1 MNMPSLAMN
10 LGDRSYDITVSH
22 GAIKHISELF
32 ALDRRV
38 LVVTDDN
45 VPAQYAKAVAGVSKE
60 PHIFT
65 LKHGE
70 SSKCPTSYLDIL
82 KLMVECGFDRHDCV
96 VAVGGGVVGDL
107 AGFAAATYMRG
118 IDFYNVP
125 TTLLSQV
132 DSSVGGKTAIDF
144 AGYKNI
150 VGAFWQP
157 KGVLIDP
164 DVLETLD
171 SRQFACGMSEIVKM
185 FATSDGKMFGRLEDK
200 TQSIPIEETI
210 TAALR
215 IKMNVVEHD
224 ECEAGLR
231 RVLNFGHTIGHAI
244 ESISADD
251 PYPLLHGE
259 CVALGMLAITEGEVR
274 RRLMHLLHR
283 YDLPTAFRCDE
294 SRLREVLLH
303 DKKAQDGNITVVLV
317 DEIGSFSLKTENV
330 DSIIARC
337 KGVISFT

>member
-1 MNMPSLAMN
+1 M
-10 LGDRSYDITVSH
+10 DFDERSYDITVSR
-22 GAIKHISELF
+22 GAIKHASELF

-38 LVVTDDN
+38 LVVTDDG
-45 VPAQYAKAVAGVSKE
+45 VPAQYSKAIADAAGE
-60 PHIFT
+60 PHILT
-65 LKHGE
+65 IRHGE
-70 SSKCPTSYLDIL
+70 ASKCPERYLEIL
-82 KLMVECGFDRHDCV
+82 KFMLACGFDRHDCV

-118 IDFYNVP
+118 IDLYNIP

-144 AGYKNI
+144 LGYKNV

-157 KGVLIDP
+157 RGVIVDP
-164 DVLETLD
+164 DVLESLD
-171 SRQFACGMSEIVKM
+171 ARQFACGMSEIIKM

-200 TQSIPIEETI
+200 TQCIPVEEII

-224 ECEAGLR
+224 EREAGLR

-244 ESISADD
+244 ESISADE

-294 SRLREVLLH
+294 SRFREVLLH
-303 DKKAQDGNITVVLV
+303 DKKAQSGDITVVLV
-317 DEIGSFSLKTENV
+317 DEIGSFSLKTERV
-330 DSIIARC
+330 DSIIARI
-337 KGVISFT
+337 KGVISFS

>member
-1 MNMPSLAMN
+1 MSTLTM
-10 LGDRSYDITVSH
+10 DFDERSYDITVSR
-22 GAIKHISELF
+22 GAIKHASELF

-38 LVVTDDN
+38 LVVTDDG
-45 VPAQYAKAVAGVSKE
+45 VPAQYSKAIADAAGE
-60 PHIFT
+60 PHILT
-65 LKHGE
+65 IRHGE
-70 SSKCPTSYLDIL
+70 ASKCPERYLEIL
-82 KLMVECGFDRHDCV
+82 KFMLACGFDRHDCV

-118 IDFYNVP
+118 IDLYNIP

-144 AGYKNI
+144 LGYKNV

-157 KGVLIDP
+157 KGVIVDP
-164 DVLETLD
+164 DVLESLD
-171 SRQFACGMSEIVKM
+171 ARQFACGMSEIIKM

-200 TQSIPIEETI
+200 TQCIPVEEII

-215 IKMNVVEHD
+215 IKMNVVEQD
-224 ECEAGLR
+224 EHEAGLR

-244 ESISADD
+244 ESISADE

-294 SRLREVLLH
+294 SRFREVLLH
-303 DKKAQDGNITVVLV
+303 DKKAQSGDITVVLV
-317 DEIGSFSLKTENV
+317 DEIGSFSLITETV
-330 DSIIARC
+330 DSIIARI
-337 KGVISFT
+337 KGVISFS

>member
-1 MNMPSLAMN
+1 MSTLTMNF
-10 LGDRSYDITVSH
+10 DERSYDITVSR
-22 GAIKHISELF
+22 GAIKHASELF

-38 LVVTDDN
+38 LVVTDDG
-45 VPAQYAKAVAGVSKE
+45 VPTQYSKAIADAAGE
-60 PHIFT
+60 PHILT
-65 LKHGE
+65 IRHGE
-70 SSKCPTSYLDIL
+70 ASKCPERYLEIL
-82 KLMVECGFDRHDCV
+82 KFMLECGFDRHDCV

-118 IDFYNVP
+118 IDLYNIP

-144 AGYKNI
+144 LGYKNV

-157 KGVLIDP
+157 RGVIVDP
-164 DVLETLD
+164 DVLESLD
-171 SRQFACGMSEIVKM
+171 ARQFACGMSEIIKM

-200 TQSIPIEETI
+200 TQCIPVEEII

-224 ECEAGLR
+224 EREAGLR

-244 ESISADD
+244 ESISADE

-259 CVALGMLAITEGEVR
+259 CVALGMLAITDGEVR

-294 SRLREVLLH
+294 SRFREVLLH
-303 DKKAQDGNITVVLV
+303 DKKAQSGDITVVLV
-317 DEIGSFSLKTENV
+317 DEIGSFSLKTETV
-330 DSIIARC
+330 DSIIARI
-337 KGVISFT
+337 KGVISFS

>member
-1 MNMPSLAMN
+1 M
-10 LGDRSYDITVSH
+10 DFDERSYDITVSR
-22 GAIKHISELF
+22 GAIKHASELF

-38 LVVTDDN
+38 LVVTDDG
-45 VPAQYAKAVAGVSKE
+45 VPAQYSKAIADAAGE
-60 PHIFT
+60 PHILT
-65 LKHGE
+65 IRHGE
-70 SSKCPTSYLDIL
+70 ASKCPERYLEIL
-82 KLMVECGFDRHDCV
+82 KFMLACGFDRHDCV

-118 IDFYNVP
+118 IDLYNIP

-144 AGYKNI
+144 LGYKNV

-157 KGVLIDP
+157 KGVIVDP
-164 DVLETLD
+164 DVLESLD
-171 SRQFACGMSEIVKM
+171 ARQFACGMSEIIKM

-200 TQSIPIEETI
+200 TQCIPVEEII

-215 IKMNVVEHD
+215 IKMNVVEQD
-224 ECEAGLR
+224 EHEAGLR

-244 ESISADD
+244 ESISVDE

-294 SRLREVLLH
+294 SRFREVLLH
-303 DKKAQDGNITVVLV
+303 DKKAQSGDITVVLV
-317 DEIGSFSLKTENV
+317 DEIGSFSLKTERV
-330 DSIIARC
+330 DSIIARI
-337 KGVISFT
+337 KGVISFS

>member
-1 MNMPSLAMN
+1 MSTLTM
-10 LGDRSYDITVSH
+10 DFDERSYDITVSR
-22 GAIKHISELF
+22 GAIKHASELF

-38 LVVTDDN
+38 LVVTDDG
-45 VPAQYAKAVAGVSKE
+45 VPAQYSKAIADAAGE
-60 PHIFT
+60 PHILT
-65 LKHGE
+65 IRHGE
-70 SSKCPTSYLDIL
+70 ASKCPERYLEIL
-82 KLMVECGFDRHDCV
+82 KFMLACGFDRHDCV

-118 IDFYNVP
+118 IDLYNIP

-144 AGYKNI
+144 LGYKNV

-157 KGVLIDP
+157 KGVIVDP
-164 DVLETLD
+164 DVLESLD
-171 SRQFACGMSEIVKM
+171 ARQFACGMSEIIKM

-200 TQSIPIEETI
+200 TQCIPVEEII

-215 IKMNVVEHD
+215 IKMNVVEQD
-224 ECEAGLR
+224 EHEAGLR

-244 ESISADD
+244 ESISADE

-294 SRLREVLLH
+294 SRFREVLLH
-303 DKKAQDGNITVVLV
+303 DKKAQSGDITVVLV
-317 DEIGSFSLKTENV
+317 DEIGSFSLKTETV
-330 DSIIARC
+330 DSIIARI
-337 KGVISFT
+337 KGVISFS

>member
-1 MNMPSLAMN
+1 M
-10 LGDRSYDITVSH
+10 DFDERSYDITVSR
-22 GAIKHISELF
+22 GAIKHASELF

-38 LVVTDDN
+38 LVVTDDG
-45 VPAQYAKAVAGVSKE
+45 VPAQYSKAIADAAGE
-60 PHIFT
+60 PHILT
-65 LKHGE
+65 IRHGE
-70 SSKCPTSYLDIL
+70 ASKCPERYLEIL
-82 KLMVECGFDRHDCV
+82 KFMLACGFDRHDCV

-118 IDFYNVP
+118 IDLYNIP

-144 AGYKNI
+144 LGYKNV

-157 KGVLIDP
+157 KGVIVDP
-164 DVLETLD
+164 DVLESLD
-171 SRQFACGMSEIVKM
+171 ARQFACGMSEIIKM

-200 TQSIPIEETI
+200 TQCIPVEEII

-215 IKMNVVEHD
+215 IKMNVVEQD
-224 ECEAGLR
+224 EHEAGLR

-244 ESISADD
+244 ESISADE

-294 SRLREVLLH
+294 SRFREALLH
-303 DKKAQDGNITVVLV
+303 DKKAQSGDITVVLV
-317 DEIGSFSLKTENV
+317 DEIGSFSLKTERV
-330 DSIIARC
+330 DSIIARI
-337 KGVISFT
+337 KGVISFS

>member
-1 MNMPSLAMN
+1 M
-10 LGDRSYDITVSH
+10 DFDERSYDITVSR
-22 GAIKHISELF
+22 GAIKHASELF

-38 LVVTDDN
+38 LVVTDDG
-45 VPAQYAKAVAGVSKE
+45 VPAQYSKAIADAAGE
-60 PHIFT
+60 PHILT
-65 LKHGE
+65 IRHGE
-70 SSKCPTSYLDIL
+70 ASKCPERYLEIL
-82 KLMVECGFDRHDCV
+82 KFMLACGFDRHDCV

-118 IDFYNVP
+118 IDLYNIP

-144 AGYKNI
+144 LGYKNV

-157 KGVLIDP
+157 KGVIVDP
-164 DVLETLD
+164 DVLESLD
-171 SRQFACGMSEIVKM
+171 ARQFACGMSEIIKM

-200 TQSIPIEETI
+200 TQCIPVEEII

-215 IKMNVVEHD
+215 IKMNVVEQD
-224 ECEAGLR
+224 EHEAGLR

-244 ESISADD
+244 ESISADE

-294 SRLREVLLH
+294 SRFREVLLH
-303 DKKAQDGNITVVLV
+303 DKKAQSGEITVVLV
-317 DEIGSFSLKTENV
+317 DEIGSFSLKTETV
-330 DSIIARC
+330 DSIIARI
-337 KGVISFT
+337 KGVISFS

>member
-1 MNMPSLAMN
+1 MSTLTM
-10 LGDRSYDITVSH
+10 DFDERSYDITVSR
-22 GAIKHISELF
+22 GAIKHASELF

-38 LVVTDDN
+38 LVVTDDG
-45 VPAQYAKAVAGVSKE
+45 VPAQYSKAIADAAGE
-60 PHIFT
+60 PHILT
-65 LKHGE
+65 IRHGE
-70 SSKCPTSYLDIL
+70 ASKCPERYLEIL
-82 KLMVECGFDRHDCV
+82 KFMLACGFDRHDCV

-118 IDFYNVP
+118 IDLYNIP

-144 AGYKNI
+144 LGYKNV

-157 KGVLIDP
+157 KGVIVDP
-164 DVLETLD
+164 DVLESLD
-171 SRQFACGMSEIVKM
+171 ARQFACGMSEIIKM

-200 TQSIPIEETI
+200 TQCIPVEEII

-215 IKMNVVEHD
+215 IKMNVVEQD
-224 ECEAGLR
+224 EREAGLR

-244 ESISADD
+244 ESISADE

-294 SRLREVLLH
+294 SRFREVLLH
-303 DKKAQDGNITVVLV
+303 DKKAQSGDITVVLV
-317 DEIGSFSLKTENV
+317 DEIGSFSLRTERV
-330 DSIIARC
+330 DSIIARI
-337 KGVISFT
+337 KGVISFS

>member
-1 MNMPSLAMN
+1 MSTLTMNF
-10 LGDRSYDITVSH
+10 DERSYDITVSR
-22 GAIKHISELF
+22 GAIKHASELF

-38 LVVTDDN
+38 LVVTDDG
-45 VPAQYAKAVAGVSKE
+45 VPTQYSKAIADAAGE
-60 PHIFT
+60 PHILT
-65 LKHGE
+65 IRHGE
-70 SSKCPTSYLDIL
+70 ASKCPERYLEIL
-82 KLMVECGFDRHDCV
+82 KFMLECGFDRHDCV

-118 IDFYNVP
+118 IDLYNIP

-144 AGYKNI
+144 LGYKNV

-157 KGVLIDP
+157 RGVIVDP
-164 DVLETLD
+164 DVLESLD
-171 SRQFACGMSEIVKM
+171 ARQFACGMSEIIKM

-200 TQSIPIEETI
+200 TQCIPVEEII

-224 ECEAGLR
+224 EREAGLR

-244 ESISADD
+244 ESISADE

-294 SRLREVLLH
+294 SRFREVLLH
-303 DKKAQDGNITVVLV
+303 DKKAQSGDITVVLV
-317 DEIGSFSLKTENV
+317 DEIGSFSLKTERV
-330 DSIIARC
+330 DSIIARI
-337 KGVISFT
+337 KGVISFS

>member
-1 MNMPSLAMN
+1 MNF
-10 LGDRSYDITVSH
+10 DERSYDITVSR
-22 GAIKHISELF
+22 GAIKHASELF

-38 LVVTDDN
+38 LVVTDDG
-45 VPAQYAKAVAGVSKE
+45 VPAQYSKAIADAAGE
-60 PHIFT
+60 PHILT
-65 LKHGE
+65 IRHGE
-70 SSKCPTSYLDIL
+70 ASKCPERYLEIL
-82 KLMVECGFDRHDCV
+82 KFMLECGFDRHDCV

-118 IDFYNVP
+118 IDLYNIP
-125 TTLLSQV
+125 STLLSQV

-144 AGYKNI
+144 LGYKNV

-157 KGVLIDP
+157 KGVIVDP
-164 DVLETLD
+164 DVLESLD
-171 SRQFACGMSEIVKM
+171 ARQFACGMSEIIKM

-200 TQSIPIEETI
+200 TQCIPVEEII

-224 ECEAGLR
+224 EREAGLR

-294 SRLREVLLH
+294 SRFREVLLH
-303 DKKAQDGNITVVLV
+303 DKKAQSGDITVVLV
-317 DEIGSFSLKTENV
+317 DEIGSFSLKTERV
-330 DSIIARC
+330 DSIIARI
-337 KGVISFT
+337 KGVISFS

>member
-1 MNMPSLAMN
+1 MSTLTMNF
-10 LGDRSYDITVSH
+10 DERSYDITVSR
-22 GAIKHISELF
+22 GAIKHASELF

-38 LVVTDDN
+38 LVVTDDG
-45 VPAQYAKAVAGVSKE
+45 VPTQYSKAIADAAGE
-60 PHIFT
+60 PHILT
-65 LKHGE
+65 IRHGE
-70 SSKCPTSYLDIL
+70 ASKCPERYLEIL
-82 KLMVECGFDRHDCV
+82 KFMLECGFDRHDCV

-118 IDFYNVP
+118 IDLYNIP

-144 AGYKNI
+144 LGYKNV

-157 KGVLIDP
+157 KGVIVDP
-164 DVLETLD
+164 DVLESLD
-171 SRQFACGMSEIVKM
+171 ARQFACGMSEIIKM

-200 TQSIPIEETI
+200 TQCIPVEEII

-224 ECEAGLR
+224 EREAGLR

-244 ESISADD
+244 ESISADE
-251 PYPLLHGE
+251 PFPLLHGE

-294 SRLREVLLH
+294 SRFREVLLH
-303 DKKAQDGNITVVLV
+303 DKKAQSGDITVVLV
-317 DEIGSFSLKTENV
+317 DEIGSFSLKTERV
-330 DSIIARC
+330 DSIIARI
-337 KGVISFT
+337 KGVISFS

>member
-1 MNMPSLAMN
+1 MSTLTM
-10 LGDRSYDITVSH
+10 DFDERSYDITVSR
-22 GAIKHISELF
+22 GAIKHASELF
-32 ALDRRV
+32 ELDRRV
-38 LVVTDDN
+38 LVVTDDG
-45 VPAQYAKAVAGVSKE
+45 VPAQYSKAIADAAGE
-60 PHIFT
+60 PHILT
-65 LKHGE
+65 IRHGE
-70 SSKCPTSYLDIL
+70 ASKCPERYLEIL
-82 KLMVECGFDRHDCV
+82 KFMLECGFDRHDCV

-118 IDFYNVP
+118 IDLYNIP

-144 AGYKNI
+144 LGYKNV

-157 KGVLIDP
+157 KGVIVDP
-164 DVLETLD
+164 DVLESLD
-171 SRQFACGMSEIVKM
+171 ARQFACGMSEIIKM

-200 TQSIPIEETI
+200 TQCIPVEEII

-215 IKMNVVEHD
+215 IKMNVVEQD
-224 ECEAGLR
+224 EHEAGLR

-244 ESISADD
+244 ESISADE

-294 SRLREVLLH
+294 SRFREVLLH
-303 DKKAQDGNITVVLV
+303 DKKAQSGDITVVLV
-317 DEIGSFSLKTENV
+317 DEIGSFSLKTETV
-330 DSIIARC
+330 DSIIARI
-337 KGVISFT
+337 KGVISFS

>member
-1 MNMPSLAMN
+1 MSTLTM
-10 LGDRSYDITVSH
+10 DFDERSYDITVSR
-22 GAIKHISELF
+22 GAIKHASELF

-38 LVVTDDN
+38 LVVTDDG
-45 VPAQYAKAVAGVSKE
+45 VPAQYSKAIADAAGE
-60 PHIFT
+60 PHILT
-65 LKHGE
+65 IRHGE
-70 SSKCPTSYLDIL
+70 ASKCPERYLEIL
-82 KLMVECGFDRHDCV
+82 KFMLACGFDRHDCV

-118 IDFYNVP
+118 IDLYNIP

-144 AGYKNI
+144 LGYKNV

-157 KGVLIDP
+157 KGVIVDP
-164 DVLETLD
+164 DVLESLD
-171 SRQFACGMSEIVKM
+171 ARQFACGMSEIIKM

-200 TQSIPIEETI
+200 TQCIPVEEII

-215 IKMNVVEHD
+215 IKMNVVEQD
-224 ECEAGLR
+224 EHEAGLR

-244 ESISADD
+244 ESISADE

-294 SRLREVLLH
+294 SRFREVLLH
-303 DKKAQDGNITVVLV
+303 DKKAQSGEITVVLV
-317 DEIGSFSLKTENV
+317 DEIGSFSLKTETV
-330 DSIIARC
+330 DSIIARI
-337 KGVISFT
+337 KGVISFS

>member
-1 MNMPSLAMN
+1 MSTLTM
-10 LGDRSYDITVSH
+10 DFDERSYDITVSR
-22 GAIKHISELF
+22 GAIKHASELF

-38 LVVTDDN
+38 LVVTDDG
-45 VPAQYAKAVAGVSKE
+45 VPPQYSNAITAAAGA
-60 PHIFT
+60 PHLWTIR
-65 LKHGE
+65 HGE
-70 SSKCPTSYLDIL
+70 ASKCPERYLEIL
-82 KLMVECGFDRHDCV
+82 KFMLACGFDRHDCV

-118 IDFYNVP
+118 IDLYNIP

-144 AGYKNI
+144 LGYKNV

-157 KGVLIDP
+157 KGVIVDP
-164 DVLETLD
+164 DVLESLD
-171 SRQFACGMSEIVKM
+171 ARQFACGMSEIIKM

-200 TQSIPIEETI
+200 TQCIPVEEII

-224 ECEAGLR
+224 EHEAGLR

-244 ESISADD
+244 ESISADE

-283 YDLPTAFRCDE
+283 YDLPTVFRCDE
-294 SRLREVLLH
+294 SRFREVLLH
-303 DKKAQDGNITVVLV
+303 DKKAQSGDITVVLV
-317 DEIGSFSLKTENV
+317 DEIGSFSLKTETV
-330 DSIIARC
+330 DSIIARI
-337 KGVISFT
+337 KGVISFS

>member
-1 MNMPSLAMN
+1 MSTLTM
-10 LGDRSYDITVSH
+10 DFDERSYDITVSR
-22 GAIKHISELF
+22 GAIKHASELF

-38 LVVTDDN
+38 LVVTDDG
-45 VPAQYAKAVAGVSKE
+45 VPAQYSKAIADAAGE
-60 PHIFT
+60 PHILT
-65 LKHGE
+65 IRHGE
-70 SSKCPTSYLDIL
+70 ASKCPERYLEIL
-82 KLMVECGFDRHDCV
+82 KFMLACGFDRHDCV

-118 IDFYNVP
+118 IDLYNIP

-144 AGYKNI
+144 LGYKNV

-157 KGVLIDP
+157 KGVIVDP
-164 DVLETLD
+164 DVLESLD
-171 SRQFACGMSEIVKM
+171 ARQFACGMSEIIKM

-200 TQSIPIEETI
+200 TQCIPVEEII
-210 TAALR
+210 TAALI
-215 IKMNVVEHD
+215 IKMNVVEQD
-224 ECEAGLR
+224 EHEAGLR

-244 ESISADD
+244 ESISADE

-294 SRLREVLLH
+294 SRFREVLLH
-303 DKKAQDGNITVVLV
+303 DKKAQSGEITVVLV
-317 DEIGSFSLKTENV
+317 DEIGSFSLKTETV
-330 DSIIARC
+330 DSIIARI
-337 KGVISFT
+337 KGVISFS

>member
-1 MNMPSLAMN
+1 M
-10 LGDRSYDITVSH
+10 DFDERSYDITVSR
-22 GAIKHISELF
+22 GAIKHASELF

-38 LVVTDDN
+38 LVVTDDG
-45 VPAQYAKAVAGVSKE
+45 VPAQYSKAIADAAGE
-60 PHIFT
+60 PHILT
-65 LKHGE
+65 IRHGE
-70 SSKCPTSYLDIL
+70 ASKCPERYLEIL
-82 KLMVECGFDRHDCV
+82 KFMLACGFDRHDCV

-118 IDFYNVP
+118 IDLYNVP

-144 AGYKNI
+144 LGYKNV

-157 KGVLIDP
+157 KGVIVDP
-164 DVLETLD
+164 DVLESLD
-171 SRQFACGMSEIVKM
+171 ARQFACGMSEIIKM

-200 TQSIPIEETI
+200 TQCIPVEEII

-215 IKMNVVEHD
+215 IKMNVVEQD
-224 ECEAGLR
+224 EHEAGLR

-244 ESISADD
+244 ESISADE

-294 SRLREVLLH
+294 SRFREVLLH
-303 DKKAQDGNITVVLV
+303 DKKAQSGDITVVLV
-317 DEIGSFSLKTENV
+317 DEIGSFSLKTERV
-330 DSIIARC
+330 DSIIARI
-337 KGVISFT
+337 KGVISFS

>member
-1 MNMPSLAMN
+1 MLA
-10 LGDRSYDITVSH
+10 
-22 GAIKHISELF
+22 
-32 ALDRRV
+32 
-38 LVVTDDN
+38 
-45 VPAQYAKAVAGVSKE
+45 
-60 PHIFT
+60 
-65 LKHGE
+65 
-70 SSKCPTSYLDIL
+70 
-82 KLMVECGFDRHDCV
+82 CGFDRHDCV

-118 IDFYNVP
+118 IDLYNIP

-144 AGYKNI
+144 LGYKNV

-157 KGVLIDP
+157 KGVIVDP
-164 DVLETLD
+164 DVLESLD
-171 SRQFACGMSEIVKM
+171 ARQFACGMSEIIKM

-200 TQSIPIEETI
+200 TQCIPVEEII

-215 IKMNVVEHD
+215 IKMNVVEQD
-224 ECEAGLR
+224 EHEAGLR

-244 ESISADD
+244 ESISADE

-294 SRLREVLLH
+294 SRFREVLLH
-303 DKKAQDGNITVVLV
+303 DKKAQSGDITVVLV
-317 DEIGSFSLKTENV
+317 DEIGSFSLKTETV
-330 DSIIARC
+330 DSIIARI
-337 KGVISFT
+337 KGVISFS

>member
-1 MNMPSLAMN
+1 M
-10 LGDRSYDITVSH
+10 DFDERSYDITVSR
-22 GAIKHISELF
+22 GAIKHASELF

-38 LVVTDDN
+38 LVVTDDG
-45 VPAQYAKAVAGVSKE
+45 VPAQYSKAIADAAGE
-60 PHIFT
+60 PHILT
-65 LKHGE
+65 IRHGE
-70 SSKCPTSYLDIL
+70 ASKCPERYLEIL
-82 KLMVECGFDRHDCV
+82 KFMLACGFDRHDCV

-118 IDFYNVP
+118 IDLYNIP

-144 AGYKNI
+144 LGYKNV

-157 KGVLIDP
+157 KGVIVDP
-164 DVLETLD
+164 DVLESLD
-171 SRQFACGMSEIVKM
+171 ARQFACGMSEIIKM

-200 TQSIPIEETI
+200 TQCIPVEEII

-215 IKMNVVEHD
+215 IKMNVVEQD
-224 ECEAGLR
+224 EHEAGLR

-244 ESISADD
+244 ESISADE

-294 SRLREVLLH
+294 SRFREVLLH
-303 DKKAQDGNITVVLV
+303 DKKAQSGDITVVLV
-317 DEIGSFSLKTENV
+317 DEIGSFSLKTETV
-330 DSIIARC
+330 DSIIARI
-337 KGVISFT
+337 KGVISFS

>member
-1 MNMPSLAMN
+1 M
-10 LGDRSYDITVSH
+10 DFDERSYDITVSR
-22 GAIKHISELF
+22 GAIKHASELF

-38 LVVTDDN
+38 LVVTDDG
-45 VPAQYAKAVAGVSKE
+45 VPAQYSKAIADAAGE
-60 PHIFT
+60 PHILT
-65 LKHGE
+65 IRHGE
-70 SSKCPTSYLDIL
+70 ASKCPERYLEIL
-82 KLMVECGFDRHDCV
+82 KFMLACGFDRHDCV

-118 IDFYNVP
+118 IDLYNVP

-144 AGYKNI
+144 LGYKNV

-157 KGVLIDP
+157 KGVIVDP
-164 DVLETLD
+164 DVLESLD
-171 SRQFACGMSEIVKM
+171 ARQFACGMSEIIKM

-200 TQSIPIEETI
+200 TQCIPVEEII

-215 IKMNVVEHD
+215 IKMNVVEQD
-224 ECEAGLR
+224 EHEAGLR

-244 ESISADD
+244 ESISADE

-294 SRLREVLLH
+294 SRFREVLLN
-303 DKKAQDGNITVVLV
+303 DKKAQSGDITVVLV
-317 DEIGSFSLKTENV
+317 DEIGSFSLKTETV
-330 DSIIARC
+330 DSIIARI
-337 KGVISFT
+337 KGVISFS

>member
-1 MNMPSLAMN
+1 MSTLTM
-10 LGDRSYDITVSH
+10 DFDERSYDITVSR
-22 GAIKHISELF
+22 GAIKHASELF

-38 LVVTDDN
+38 LVVTDDG
-45 VPAQYAKAVAGVSKE
+45 VPAQYSKAIADAAGE
-60 PHIFT
+60 PHILT
-65 LKHGE
+65 IRHGE
-70 SSKCPTSYLDIL
+70 ASKCPERYLEIL
-82 KLMVECGFDRHDCV
+82 KFMLACGFDRHDCV

-118 IDFYNVP
+118 IDLYNIP

-144 AGYKNI
+144 LGYKNV

-157 KGVLIDP
+157 KGVIVDP
-164 DVLETLD
+164 DVLESLD
-171 SRQFACGMSEIVKM
+171 ARQFACGMSEIIKM

-200 TQSIPIEETI
+200 TQCIPVEEII

-215 IKMNVVEHD
+215 IKMNVVEQD
-224 ECEAGLR
+224 EHEAGLR

-244 ESISADD
+244 ESISADE

-294 SRLREVLLH
+294 SRFREVLLH
-303 DKKAQDGNITVVLV
+303 DKKAQSGDITVVMV
-317 DEIGSFSLKTENV
+317 DEIGSFSLKTETV
-330 DSIIARC
+330 DSIIARI
-337 KGVISFT
+337 KGVISFS

>member
-1 MNMPSLAMN
+1 MSTLTMNF
-10 LGDRSYDITVSH
+10 DERSYDITVSR
-22 GAIKHISELF
+22 GAIKHASELF

-38 LVVTDDN
+38 LVVTDDG
-45 VPAQYAKAVAGVSKE
+45 VPAQYSKAIADAAGE
-60 PHIFT
+60 PHILT
-65 LKHGE
+65 IRHGE
-70 SSKCPTSYLDIL
+70 ASKCPERYLEIL
-82 KLMVECGFDRHDCV
+82 KFMLECGFDRHDCV
-96 VAVGGGVVGDL
+96 VVVGGGVVGDL

-118 IDFYNVP
+118 IDLYNIP

-144 AGYKNI
+144 LGYKNV

-157 KGVLIDP
+157 KGVIVDP
-164 DVLETLD
+164 DVLESLD
-171 SRQFACGMSEIVKM
+171 ARQFACGMSEIIKM

-200 TQSIPIEETI
+200 TQCIPVEEII

-224 ECEAGLR
+224 EREAGLR

-244 ESISADD
+244 ESISADE

-294 SRLREVLLH
+294 SRFREVLLH
-303 DKKAQDGNITVVLV
+303 DKKAQSGDITVVLV
-317 DEIGSFSLKTENV
+317 DEIGSFSLKTERV
-330 DSIIARC
+330 DSIIARI
-337 KGVISFT
+337 KGVISFS

>member
-1 MNMPSLAMN
+1 MSTLTMNF
-10 LGDRSYDITVSH
+10 DERSYDITVSR
-22 GAIKHISELF
+22 GAIKHASELF

-38 LVVTDDN
+38 LVVTDDG
-45 VPAQYAKAVAGVSKE
+45 VPAQYSKAIADAAGE
-60 PHIFT
+60 PHILT
-65 LKHGE
+65 IRHGE
-70 SSKCPTSYLDIL
+70 ASKCPERYLEIL
-82 KLMVECGFDRHDCV
+82 KFMLECGFDRHDCV

-118 IDFYNVP
+118 IDLYNIP

-144 AGYKNI
+144 LGYKNV

-157 KGVLIDP
+157 KGVIVDP
-164 DVLETLD
+164 DVLESLD
-171 SRQFACGMSEIVKM
+171 ARQFACGMSEIIKM

-200 TQSIPIEETI
+200 TQCIPVEEII

-224 ECEAGLR
+224 EHEAGLR

-244 ESISADD
+244 ESISADE

-294 SRLREVLLH
+294 SRFREVLLH
-303 DKKAQDGNITVVLV
+303 DKKAQSGDITVVLV
-317 DEIGSFSLKTENV
+317 DEIGSFSLKTERV
-330 DSIIARC
+330 DSIIARI
-337 KGVISFT
+337 KGVISFS

>member
-1 MNMPSLAMN
+1 MSTLTM
-10 LGDRSYDITVSH
+10 DFDERSYDITVSR
-22 GAIKHISELF
+22 GAIKHASELF

-38 LVVTDDN
+38 LVVTDDG
-45 VPAQYAKAVAGVSKE
+45 VPAQYSKAIADAAGE
-60 PHIFT
+60 PHILT
-65 LKHGE
+65 IRHGE
-70 SSKCPTSYLDIL
+70 ASKCPERYLEIL
-82 KLMVECGFDRHDCV
+82 KFMLACGFDRHDCV

-118 IDFYNVP
+118 IDLYNIP

-144 AGYKNI
+144 LGYKNV

-157 KGVLIDP
+157 KGVIVDP
-164 DVLETLD
+164 DVLESLD
-171 SRQFACGMSEIVKM
+171 ARQFACGMSEIIKM
-185 FATSDGKMFGRLEDK
+185 FATSDGKMFERLEDK
-200 TQSIPIEETI
+200 TQCIPVEEII

-224 ECEAGLR
+224 EREAGLR

-244 ESISADD
+244 ESISADE

-294 SRLREVLLH
+294 SRFREVLLH
-303 DKKAQDGNITVVLV
+303 DKKAQSGDITVVLV
-317 DEIGSFSLKTENV
+317 DEIGSFSLRTETV
-330 DSIIARC
+330 DSIIARI
-337 KGVISFT
+337 KGVISFS

>member
-1 MNMPSLAMN
+1 MSTLTM
-10 LGDRSYDITVSH
+10 DFDERSYDITVSR
-22 GAIKHISELF
+22 GAIKHASELF

-38 LVVTDDN
+38 LVVTDDG
-45 VPAQYAKAVAGVSKE
+45 VPAQYSKAIADAAGE
-60 PHIFT
+60 PHILT
-65 LKHGE
+65 IRHGE
-70 SSKCPTSYLDIL
+70 ASKCPERYLEIL
-82 KLMVECGFDRHDCV
+82 KFMLACGFDRHDCV

-118 IDFYNVP
+118 IDLYNIP

-144 AGYKNI
+144 LGYKNV
-150 VGAFWQP
+150 VGAFWQHY
-157 KGVLIDP
+157 GVIVDP
-164 DVLETLD
+164 DVLESLD
-171 SRQFACGMSEIVKM
+171 ARQFACGMSEIIKM

-200 TQSIPIEETI
+200 TQCIPVEEII

-215 IKMNVVEHD
+215 IKMNVVEQD
-224 ECEAGLR
+224 EHEAGLR

-244 ESISADD
+244 ESISADE

-294 SRLREVLLH
+294 SRFREVLLH
-303 DKKAQDGNITVVLV
+303 DKKAQSGDITVVLV
-317 DEIGSFSLKTENV
+317 DEIGSFSLKTERV
-330 DSIIARC
+330 DSIIARI
-337 KGVISFT
+337 KGVISFS

>member
-1 MNMPSLAMN
+1 MSTLTM
-10 LGDRSYDITVSH
+10 DFDERSYDITVSR
-22 GAIKHISELF
+22 GAIKHASELF

-38 LVVTDDN
+38 LVVTDDG
-45 VPAQYAKAVAGVSKE
+45 VPAQYSKAIADAAGE
-60 PHIFT
+60 PHILT
-65 LKHGE
+65 IRHGE
-70 SSKCPTSYLDIL
+70 ASKCPERYLEIL
-82 KLMVECGFDRHDCV
+82 KFMLACGFDRHDCV

-118 IDFYNVP
+118 IDLYNIP

-132 DSSVGGKTAIDF
+132 DSSVGGETAIDF
-144 AGYKNI
+144 LGYKNV

-157 KGVLIDP
+157 KGVIVDP
-164 DVLETLD
+164 DVLESLD
-171 SRQFACGMSEIVKM
+171 ARQFACGMSEIIKM

-200 TQSIPIEETI
+200 TQCIPVEEII

-224 ECEAGLR
+224 EHEAGLR

-244 ESISADD
+244 ESISADE

-294 SRLREVLLH
+294 SRFREVLLH
-303 DKKAQDGNITVVLV
+303 DKKAQSGDITVVLV
-317 DEIGSFSLKTENV
+317 DEIGSFSLKTETV
-330 DSIIARC
+330 DSIIARI
-337 KGVISFT
+337 KGVISFS

>member
-1 MNMPSLAMN
+1 MSTLTM
-10 LGDRSYDITVSH
+10 DFDERSYDITVSR
-22 GAIKHISELF
+22 GAIKHASELF

-38 LVVTDDN
+38 LVVTDDG
-45 VPAQYAKAVAGVSKE
+45 VPAQYSKAIADAAGE
-60 PHIFT
+60 PHILT
-65 LKHGE
+65 IRHGE
-70 SSKCPTSYLDIL
+70 ASKCPERYLEIL
-82 KLMVECGFDRHDCV
+82 KFMLACGFDRHDCV

-118 IDFYNVP
+118 IDLYNIP

-144 AGYKNI
+144 LGYKNV

-157 KGVLIDP
+157 KGVIVDP
-164 DVLETLD
+164 DVLESLD
-171 SRQFACGMSEIVKM
+171 ARQFACGMSEIIKM

-200 TQSIPIEETI
+200 TQCIPVEEII

-215 IKMNVVEHD
+215 IKMNVVEQD
-224 ECEAGLR
+224 EREAGLR

-244 ESISADD
+244 ESISADE

-294 SRLREVLLH
+294 SRFREVLLH
-303 DKKAQDGNITVVLV
+303 DKKAQSGDITVVLV
-317 DEIGSFSLKTENV
+317 DEIGSFSLKAETV
-330 DSIIARC
+330 DSIIARI
-337 KGVISFT
+337 KGVISFS

>member
-1 MNMPSLAMN
+1 M
-10 LGDRSYDITVSH
+10 DFDERSYDITVSR
-22 GAIKHISELF
+22 GAIKHASELF

-38 LVVTDDN
+38 LVVTDDG
-45 VPAQYAKAVAGVSKE
+45 VPAQYSKAIADAAGE
-60 PHIFT
+60 PHILT
-65 LKHGE
+65 IRHGE
-70 SSKCPTSYLDIL
+70 ASKCPERYLEIL
-82 KLMVECGFDRHDCV
+82 KFMLACGFDRHDCV

-118 IDFYNVP
+118 IDLYNIP

-144 AGYKNI
+144 LGYKNV

-157 KGVLIDP
+157 KGVIVDP
-164 DVLETLD
+164 DVLESLD
-171 SRQFACGMSEIVKM
+171 ARQFACGMSEIIKM
-185 FATSDGKMFGRLEDK
+185 FATSDGKMFERLEDK
-200 TQSIPIEETI
+200 TQCIPVEEII

-224 ECEAGLR
+224 EREAGLR

-251 PYPLLHGE
+251 PYPMLHGE

-294 SRLREVLLH
+294 SRFREVLLH
-303 DKKAQDGNITVVLV
+303 DKKAQSGDITVVLV
-317 DEIGSFSLKTENV
+317 DEIGSFSLKTETV
-330 DSIIARC
+330 DSIIARI
-337 KGVISFT
+337 KGVISFS

>member
-1 MNMPSLAMN
+1 MSTLTM
-10 LGDRSYDITVSH
+10 DFDERSYDITVSR
-22 GAIKHISELF
+22 GAIKHASELF

-38 LVVTDDN
+38 LVVTDDG
-45 VPAQYAKAVAGVSKE
+45 VPAQYSKAIADAAGE
-60 PHIFT
+60 PHILT
-65 LKHGE
+65 IRHGE
-70 SSKCPTSYLDIL
+70 ASKCPERYLEIL
-82 KLMVECGFDRHDCV
+82 KFMLACGFDRLDCV

-118 IDFYNVP
+118 IDLYNIP

-144 AGYKNI
+144 LGYKNV

-157 KGVLIDP
+157 KGVIVDP
-164 DVLETLD
+164 DVLESLD
-171 SRQFACGMSEIVKM
+171 ARQFACGMSEIIKM

-200 TQSIPIEETI
+200 TQCIPVEEII

-215 IKMNVVEHD
+215 IKMNVVEQD
-224 ECEAGLR
+224 EHEAGLR

-244 ESISADD
+244 ESISADE

-294 SRLREVLLH
+294 SRFREVLLH
-303 DKKAQDGNITVVLV
+303 DKKAQSGDITVVLV
-317 DEIGSFSLKTENV
+317 DEIGSFSLKTETV
-330 DSIIARC
+330 DSIIARI
-337 KGVISFT
+337 KGVISFS

>member
-1 MNMPSLAMN
+1 M
-10 LGDRSYDITVSH
+10 DFDERSYDITVSR
-22 GAIKHISELF
+22 GAIKHASELF

-38 LVVTDDN
+38 LVVTDDG
-45 VPAQYAKAVAGVSKE
+45 VPAQYSKAIADAAGE
-60 PHIFT
+60 PHILT
-65 LKHGE
+65 IRHGE
-70 SSKCPTSYLDIL
+70 ASKCPERYLEIL
-82 KLMVECGFDRHDCV
+82 KFMLACGFDRHDCV

-118 IDFYNVP
+118 IDLYNIP

-144 AGYKNI
+144 LGYKNV

-157 KGVLIDP
+157 KGVIVDP
-164 DVLETLD
+164 DVLESLD
-171 SRQFACGMSEIVKM
+171 ARQFACGMSEIIKM

-200 TQSIPIEETI
+200 TQCIPVEEII

-215 IKMNVVEHD
+215 IKMNVVEQD
-224 ECEAGLR
+224 EHEAGLR

-244 ESISADD
+244 ESISADE

-294 SRLREVLLH
+294 SRFREVLLH
-303 DKKAQDGNITVVLV
+303 DKKAQSGDITVVLV
-317 DEIGSFSLKTENV
+317 DEIGSFSLKTETI
-330 DSIIARC
+330 DSIIARI
-337 KGVISFT
+337 KGVISFS

>member
-1 MNMPSLAMN
+1 M
-10 LGDRSYDITVSH
+10 DFDERSYDITVSR
-22 GAIKHISELF
+22 GAIKHASELF

-38 LVVTDDN
+38 LVVTDDG
-45 VPAQYAKAVAGVSKE
+45 VPAQYSKAIADAAGE
-60 PHIFT
+60 PHILT
-65 LKHGE
+65 IRHGE
-70 SSKCPTSYLDIL
+70 ASKCPERYLEIL
-82 KLMVECGFDRHDCV
+82 KFMLECGFDRHDCV

-118 IDFYNVP
+118 IDLYNIP

-144 AGYKNI
+144 LGYKNV

-157 KGVLIDP
+157 KGVIVDP
-164 DVLETLD
+164 DVLESLD
-171 SRQFACGMSEIVKM
+171 ARQFACGMSEIIKM

-200 TQSIPIEETI
+200 TQCIPVEEII

-215 IKMNVVEHD
+215 IKMNVVEQD
-224 ECEAGLR
+224 EHEAGLR

-244 ESISADD
+244 ESISADE

-283 YDLPTAFRCDE
+283 YDFPTAFRCDE
-294 SRLREVLLH
+294 SRFREVLLH
-303 DKKAQDGNITVVLV
+303 DKKAQSGDITVVLV
-317 DEIGSFSLKTENV
+317 DEIGSFSLKTETV
-330 DSIIARC
+330 DSIIARI
-337 KGVISFT
+337 KGVISFS

>member
-1 MNMPSLAMN
+1 MSTLTM
-10 LGDRSYDITVSH
+10 DFDERSYDITVSR
-22 GAIKHISELF
+22 GAIKHASELF

-38 LVVTDDN
+38 LVVTDDG
-45 VPAQYAKAVAGVSKE
+45 VPAQYSKAIADAAGE
-60 PHIFT
+60 PHILT
-65 LKHGE
+65 IRHGE
-70 SSKCPTSYLDIL
+70 ASKCPERYLEIL
-82 KLMVECGFDRHDCV
+82 KFMLACGFDRHDCV

-118 IDFYNVP
+118 IDLYNIP

-144 AGYKNI
+144 LGYKNV

-157 KGVLIDP
+157 KGVIVDP
-164 DVLETLD
+164 DVLESLD
-171 SRQFACGMSEIVKM
+171 ARQFACGMSEIIKM

-200 TQSIPIEETI
+200 TQCIPVEEII

-215 IKMNVVEHD
+215 IKMNVVEQD
-224 ECEAGLR
+224 EHEAGLR

-244 ESISADD
+244 ESISADE

-294 SRLREVLLH
+294 SRFREVLLH
-303 DKKAQDGNITVVLV
+303 DKKAQSGDITVVLV
-317 DEIGSFSLKTENV
+317 DEIGSFSLRTERV
-330 DSIIARC
+330 DSIIARI
-337 KGVISFT
+337 KGVISFS

>member
-1 MNMPSLAMN
+1 MNF
-10 LGDRSYDITVSH
+10 DERSYDITVSR
-22 GAIKHISELF
+22 GAIKHASELF

-38 LVVTDDN
+38 LVVTDDG
-45 VPAQYAKAVAGVSKE
+45 VPTQYSKAIADAAGE
-60 PHIFT
+60 PHILT
-65 LKHGE
+65 IRHGE
-70 SSKCPTSYLDIL
+70 ASKCPERYLEIL
-82 KLMVECGFDRHDCV
+82 KFMLECGFDRHDCV

-118 IDFYNVP
+118 IDLYNIP

-144 AGYKNI
+144 LGYKNV

-157 KGVLIDP
+157 RGVIVDP
-164 DVLETLD
+164 DVLESLD
-171 SRQFACGMSEIVKM
+171 ARQFACGMSEIIKM

-200 TQSIPIEETI
+200 TQCIPVEEII

-224 ECEAGLR
+224 EREAGLR

-244 ESISADD
+244 ESISADE

-294 SRLREVLLH
+294 SRFREVLLH
-303 DKKAQDGNITVVLV
+303 DKKAQSGDITVVLV
-317 DEIGSFSLKTENV
+317 DEIGSFSLKTERV
-330 DSIIARC
+330 DSIIARI
-337 KGVISFT
+337 KGVISFS

>member
-1 MNMPSLAMN
+1 MSTLTM
-10 LGDRSYDITVSH
+10 DFDERSYDITVSR
-22 GAIKHISELF
+22 GAIKHASELF

-38 LVVTDDN
+38 LVVTDDG
-45 VPAQYAKAVAGVSKE
+45 VPAQYSKAIADAAGE
-60 PHIFT
+60 PHILT
-65 LKHGE
+65 IRHGE
-70 SSKCPTSYLDIL
+70 ASKCPERYLEIL
-82 KLMVECGFDRHDCV
+82 KFMLACGFDRHDCV

-118 IDFYNVP
+118 IDLYNIP

-144 AGYKNI
+144 LGYKNV

-157 KGVLIDP
+157 KGVIVDP
-164 DVLETLD
+164 DVLESLD
-171 SRQFACGMSEIVKM
+171 ARQFACGMSEIIKM

-200 TQSIPIEETI
+200 TQCIPVEEII

-215 IKMNVVEHD
+215 INMNVVEQD
-224 ECEAGLR
+224 EREAGLR

-244 ESISADD
+244 ESISADE

-294 SRLREVLLH
+294 SRFREVLLH
-303 DKKAQDGNITVVLV
+303 DKKAQSGDITVVLV
-317 DEIGSFSLKTENV
+317 DEIGSFSLKTETV
-330 DSIIARC
+330 DSIIARI
-337 KGVISFT
+337 KGVISFS

>member
-1 MNMPSLAMN
+1 M
-10 LGDRSYDITVSH
+10 DFDERSYDITVSR
-22 GAIKHISELF
+22 GAIKHASELF

-38 LVVTDDN
+38 LVVTDDG
-45 VPAQYAKAVAGVSKE
+45 VPAQYSKAIADAAGE
-60 PHIFT
+60 PHILT
-65 LKHGE
+65 IRHGE
-70 SSKCPTSYLDIL
+70 ASKCPERYLEIL
-82 KLMVECGFDRHDCV
+82 KFMLACGFDRHDCV

-118 IDFYNVP
+118 IDLYNVP

-144 AGYKNI
+144 LGYKNV

-157 KGVLIDP
+157 KGVIVDP
-164 DVLETLD
+164 DVLESLD
-171 SRQFACGMSEIVKM
+171 ARQFACGMSEIIKM

-200 TQSIPIEETI
+200 TQCIPVEEII

-215 IKMNVVEHD
+215 IKMNVVEQD
-224 ECEAGLR
+224 EHEAGLR

-244 ESISADD
+244 ESISADE

-283 YDLPTAFRCDE
+283 YDLPTAFRCDK
-294 SRLREVLLH
+294 SRFREVLLH
-303 DKKAQDGNITVVLV
+303 DKKAQSGDITVVLV
-317 DEIGSFSLKTENV
+317 DEIGSFSLKTETVN
-330 DSIIARC
+330 SIIARI
-337 KGVISFT
+337 KGVISFS

>member
-1 MNMPSLAMN
+1 M
-10 LGDRSYDITVSH
+10 DFDERSYDITVSR
-22 GAIKHISELF
+22 GAIKHASELF

-38 LVVTDDN
+38 LVVTDDG
-45 VPAQYAKAVAGVSKE
+45 VPAQYSKAIADAAGE
-60 PHIFT
+60 PHILT
-65 LKHGE
+65 IRHGE
-70 SSKCPTSYLDIL
+70 ASKCPERYLEIL
-82 KLMVECGFDRHDCV
+82 KFMLACGFDRHDCV

-118 IDFYNVP
+118 IDLYNIP

-144 AGYKNI
+144 LGYKNV

-157 KGVLIDP
+157 KGVIVDP
-164 DVLETLD
+164 DVLESLD
-171 SRQFACGMSEIVKM
+171 ARQFACGMSEIIKM
-185 FATSDGKMFGRLEDK
+185 FATSDGKMFERLEDK
-200 TQSIPIEETI
+200 TQCIPVEEII

-215 IKMNVVEHD
+215 IKMNVVEQD
-224 ECEAGLR
+224 EHEAGLR

-244 ESISADD
+244 ESISADE

-294 SRLREVLLH
+294 SRFREVLLH
-303 DKKAQDGNITVVLV
+303 DKKAQSGDITVVLV
-317 DEIGSFSLKTENV
+317 DEIGSFSLRTETV
-330 DSIIARC
+330 DSIIARI
-337 KGVISFT
+337 KGVISFS

>member
-1 MNMPSLAMN
+1 M
-10 LGDRSYDITVSH
+10 DFDERSYDITVSR
-22 GAIKHISELF
+22 GAIKHASELF

-38 LVVTDDN
+38 LVVTDDG
-45 VPAQYAKAVAGVSKE
+45 VPAQYSKAIADAAGE
-60 PHIFT
+60 PHILT
-65 LKHGE
+65 IRRGE
-70 SSKCPTSYLDIL
+70 ASKCPERYLEIL
-82 KLMVECGFDRHDCV
+82 KFMLACGFDRHDCV

-118 IDFYNVP
+118 IDLYNIP

-144 AGYKNI
+144 LGYKNV

-157 KGVLIDP
+157 KGVIVDP
-164 DVLETLD
+164 DVLESLD
-171 SRQFACGMSEIVKM
+171 ARQFACGMSEIIKM

-200 TQSIPIEETI
+200 TQCIPVEEII

-215 IKMNVVEHD
+215 IKMNVVEQD
-224 ECEAGLR
+224 EHEAGLR

-244 ESISADD
+244 ESISADE

-294 SRLREVLLH
+294 SRFREVLLH
-303 DKKAQDGNITVVLV
+303 DKKAQSGDITVVLV
-317 DEIGSFSLKTENV
+317 DEIGSFSLKTETV
-330 DSIIARC
+330 DSIIARI
-337 KGVISFT
+337 KGVISFS